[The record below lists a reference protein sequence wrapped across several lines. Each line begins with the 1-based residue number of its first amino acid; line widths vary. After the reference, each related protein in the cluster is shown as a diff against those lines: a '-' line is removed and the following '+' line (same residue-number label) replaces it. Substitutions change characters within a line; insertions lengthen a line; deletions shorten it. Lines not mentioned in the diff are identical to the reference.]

1 MDYLFGDNMK
11 FYRTNLNLSFTDLSK
26 LCKSKNLD
34 LSAPTLQ
41 RYESG
46 KIKNVPYDSIITL
59 AEIFNCTPCQLMGW
73 ETSQQK
79 NQKNQL
85 ILTTAE
91 TEHIKKYRALDERGK
106 ATVDNTLEKEYE
118 FVTAKSKDTQN
129 AVG

>member
-1 MDYLFGDNMK
+1 MK
-11 FYRTNLNLSFTDLSK
+11 LTVNERIK
-26 LCKSKNLD
+26 QRRKELD
-34 LSAPTLQ
+34 LDANFVAEKLGISRATYY
-41 RYESG
+41 RYESKEIE
-46 KIKNVPYDSIITL
+46 KIPISALVPLSEVLQT
-59 AEIFNCTPCQLMGW
+59 TPAYLMGW

-118 FVTAKSKDTQN
+118 FVTAKSKDTLN

>member
-1 MDYLFGDNMK
+1 MK
-11 FYRTNLNLSFTDLSK
+11 LTVNERIK
-26 LCKSKNLD
+26 QRRKELD
-34 LSAPTLQ
+34 LDANFVAEKLGISRATYY
-41 RYESG
+41 RYESKEIE
-46 KIKNVPYDSIITL
+46 KIPISALVPLSEVLQT
-59 AEIFNCTPCQLMGW
+59 TPAYLMGW
-73 ETSQQK
+73 ETSQ
-79 NQKNQL
+79 QKNQL

>member
-11 FYRTNLNLSFTDLSK
+11 FYRTNLNLSFIDLSK

-79 NQKNQL
+79 NQL

-118 FVTAKSKDTQN
+118 FVTAKSKDTLN

>member
-91 TEHIKKYRALDERGK
+91 TEHIKNYRQLSDDGK
-106 ATVDNTLEKEYE
+106 AEIDALIQVKLNIQNQ
-118 FVTAKSKDTQN
+118 KSKDTLN

>member
-79 NQKNQL
+79 NQL

-106 ATVDNTLEKEYE
+106 ATVDNALEKEYE
-118 FVTAKSKDTQN
+118 FVTAKSKDTLN

>member
-73 ETSQQK
+73 ETSH
-79 NQKNQL
+79 QKNQL

-118 FVTAKSKDTQN
+118 FVTAKSKDTLN